1 MNNEKFLLTLTK
13 ENDRTILAVCNTKAE
28 AIIEGEEF
36 RKHLTMDSGT
46 LSVVYAEID
55 DENNIRNGKYRLYHS
70 WL

>member
-36 RKHLTMDSGT
+36 SKHLTMDSGT
-46 LSVVYAEID
+46 LSVICAEID
-55 DENNIRNGKYRLYHS
+55 DENKIIDGKYRLYNS

>member
-13 ENDRTILAVCNTKAE
+13 ENDRTILTACNTKAE
-28 AIIEGEEF
+28 AITEGEEF
-36 RKHLTMDSGT
+36 RKHLPMDSGT